1 MCPTTRDAPTRV
13 LAVSGEIDEAEA
25 TAFQDAA
32 IALLQEY
39 RSVVLDL
46 SGVTF
51 FASRG
56 IAALVRVQRAADA
69 ADAALTVVTGPG
81 NRAVLRP
88 LQITAV
94 DSLFRLVPDL
104 GGSGPHGGRP

>member
-1 MCPTTRDAPTRV
+1 MCPSTRDTPTRV

-32 IALLQEY
+32 IELLHEH

-51 FASRG
+51 LASRG
-56 IAALVRVQRAADA
+56 IAALVRVQRAADD

-94 DSLFRLVPDL
+94 DSLFRLVPDVD
-104 GGSGPHGGRP
+104 GSDPADQVP

>member
-1 MCPTTRDAPTRV
+1 MCPNTRDTSARV

-32 IALLQEY
+32 IELLREH
-39 RSVVLDL
+39 RPVVLDL

-51 FASRG
+51 IASRG
-56 IAALVRVQRAADA
+56 IAALVRAQHAADA
-69 ADAALTVVTGPG
+69 AGADLTIVTGPG

-88 LQITAV
+88 LQVTAV
-94 DSLFRLVPDL
+94 HTLFRLVPVLDDA
-104 GGSGPHGGRP
+104 GPDGQVR